1 MGQDEHPPVRNE
13 RLEPGLPRAEAD
25 PPEPIPELQVQ
36 DWKLPTLRIQ
46 ETLATVLG
54 IFTALLSVTRGIATS
69 NKGINTNGHGHTGE
83 AQCDLLGCLL
93 RPSNCEAQLTW
104 MRTRESSWADSV
116 HIGFNSHRL

>member
-1 MGQDEHPPVRNE
+1 MGQDEHPPGRND

-54 IFTALLSVTRGIATS
+54 IFTALLSVTRASLLVTRVLILMDMAIQVKHNAT
-69 NKGINTNGHGHTGE
+69 
-83 AQCDLLGCLL
+83 CLAVCCAPQTVK
-93 RPSNCEAQLTW
+93 PS
-104 MRTRESSWADSV
+104 
-116 HIGFNSHRL
+116 